1 MRQRLPRPLDLGLYV
16 ELPAITVGF
25 VAWHVVQKGWRARW
39 LGDFEIFR
47 AAGHALVHGHSP
59 YVQPTLHLLAA
70 NNRFVYPAPIA
81 LLFAPFNA
89 LGPTASSLV
98 YLALSVVA
106 VGVAVRLLG
115 VTDWRCYGAALVG
128 GGAYGSFVVGS
139 IGPLL
144 LLAVAAGWRY
154 RDRAVGGVLLAVAAA
169 AKLFLWPLLVW
180 LLVTRRVRGAAA
192 AAASLAAILGLW
204 ALLDLHGLREYPTT
218 LQVLNRVHGGTSYSV
233 ETLAISA
240 GASAGAAHLAVLLIA
255 LVGIAAIVVVR
266 DDDRAALTV
275 AVAVALFATP
285 ILWMHYLILLIVP
298 VALARPVLATLWALP
313 AALWLSSRPES
324 NGALWRILIAL
335 LVIAG
340 TTFFALR
347 RPSARA
353 AVAPAVT

>member
-1 MRQRLPRPLDLGLYV
+1 M
-16 ELPAITVGF
+16 
-25 VAWHVVQKGWRARW
+25 
-39 LGDFEIFR
+39 
-47 AAGHALVHGHSP
+47 
-59 YVQPTLHLLAA
+59 
-70 NNRFVYPAPIA
+70 
-81 LLFAPFNA
+81 
-89 LGPTASSLV
+89 

>member
-1 MRQRLPRPLDLGLYV
+1 MRRRLPPPLDLGLYV
-16 ELPAITVGF
+16 ELPAITIGF
-25 VAWHVVQKGWRARW
+25 VAWHVVEKGWSARW
-39 LGDFEIFR
+39 LGDFHTFR

-128 GGAYGSFVVGS
+128 GGTYGSFVVGS

-154 RDRAVGGVLLAVAAA
+154 RDRAVGGVLFAAAAA

-180 LLVTRRVRGAAA
+180 LLVTRRLRGAAA
-192 AAASLAAILGLW
+192 AAATIAAILALW
-204 ALLDLHGLREYPTT
+204 ALLDLNGLREYPTT
-218 LQVLNRVHGGTSYSV
+218 LHVLHHLHQGTSYSV
-233 ETLAISA
+233 EALALSA
-240 GASAGAAHLAVLLIA
+240 GASAGAAHLVAVLVA
-255 LVGIAAIVVVR
+255 LAGIAGIVVVR
-266 DDDRAALTV
+266 NDDRAALTL
-275 AVAVALFATP
+275 AVVVALLATP
-285 ILWMHYLILLIVP
+285 ILWMHYLILLVVP
-298 VALARPVLATLWALP
+298 IALARPTLTPLWALP
-313 AALWLSSRPES
+313 AALWLSSRPEA
-324 NGALWRILIAL
+324 NGAIWRILIAL
-335 LVIAG
+335 LVVAG

-353 AVAPAVT
+353 AVAPAVA